1 MAQRLTDLR
10 GAFGARARDGDSD
23 MRQLD
28 LQVVEA
34 ALQWVREGHA
44 VWLCTVLSTY
54 GSAPRAPGAMLVARA
69 DGQYI
74 GSLSGGCIEEAFLD
88 SLARGELRAP
98 AQIVRYGESDDER
111 QRLRLPCGGI
121 LQVLV
126 EHRAPDER
134 WAVHLQELYDALL
147 GQRRLVRDLDLSSGA
162 FMLVPDDQGGEVTRV
177 ETERVRVRIGPA
189 LRLILAGLSP
199 VAEYCASFARAIG
212 CEVIACDPRQEMRER
227 SLEGITFHPLLP
239 SEFIAAGHCHEAT
252 AVVALT
258 HDPRIDDLALMEA
271 VHTPAF
277 YIGAMGSRKTSA
289 QRAERLARVGGLSE
303 QQIARIHM
311 PIGLDLGSKAPAEIA
326 LSVVADVLRVYHGK
340 ARDEL

>member
-1 MAQRLTDLR
+1 MLTYLR
-10 GAFGARARDGDSD
+10 GASGDRIRQGDSD

-28 LQVVEA
+28 LHVVET

-44 VWLCTVLSTY
+44 VWLCSVLSTY

-69 DGQYI
+69 DGRYV
-74 GSLSGGCIEEAFLD
+74 GSLSGGCVEEDFLD

-98 AQIVRYGESDDER
+98 TQIVRYGESDDER

-121 LQVLV
+121 LQILV
-126 EHRAPDER
+126 EHRAPDEA
-134 WAVHLQELYDALL
+134 WADHLQGIYDALL
-147 GQRRLVRDLDLSSGA
+147 GQRRQVRELDLSSGSFTLA
-162 FMLVPDDQGGEVTRV
+162 ADDHGGVIAQV
-177 ETERVRVRIGPA
+177 ENERVRLRIGPA

-212 CEVIACDPRQEMRER
+212 CEVIACDPREEMQQRPLDGVR
-227 SLEGITFHPLLP
+227 LYPLLP
-239 SEFIAAGHCHEAT
+239 SEFIAAGNCHEAT

-271 VHTPAF
+271 VRTPAF

>member
-1 MAQRLTDLR
+1 
-10 GAFGARARDGDSD
+10 

-28 LQVVEA
+28 LQVLDA
-34 ALQWVREGHA
+34 ALQWGLEGHA
-44 VWLCTVLSTY
+44 LWLCTVLSTY

-69 DGQYI
+69 DGQFV
-74 GSLSGGCIEEAFLD
+74 GSLSGGCVEEAFLEA
-88 SLARGELRAP
+88 LAGGELRAP

-126 EHRAPDER
+126 EHRTADEA
-134 WAVHLQELYDALL
+134 WIDHLRDLHDALL
-147 GQRRLVRDLDLSSGA
+147 GQRRLVRDLDLTSGA
-162 FMLVPDDQGGEVTRV
+162 FRLVPDQGGEVTQV
-177 ETERVRVRIGPA
+177 QAEHVRVRIGPA
-189 LRLILAGLSP
+189 LRLVLAGLSP

-212 CEVIACDPRQEMRER
+212 CEVIACDPREEMNGRAPDGVR
-227 SLEGITFHPLLP
+227 FHPQMP

-271 VHTPAF
+271 VRTPAF
-277 YIGAMGSRKTSA
+277 YIGAMGSLQTSTR
-289 QRAERLARVGGLSE
+289 RAERLARIGGLSE
-303 QQIARIHM
+303 EQIARIHM
-311 PIGLDLGSKAPAEIA
+311 PIGLDLGSKTPAEIA

>member
-1 MAQRLTDLR
+1 
-10 GAFGARARDGDSD
+10 

-28 LQVVEA
+28 LQVVET

-44 VWLCTVLSTY
+44 VWLCSVLSTY

-69 DGQYI
+69 DGRYV
-74 GSLSGGCIEEAFLD
+74 GSLSGGCVEEAFLD

-98 AQIVRYGESDDER
+98 TQIVRYGESDDER

-126 EHRAPDER
+126 EYRAADAS
-134 WAVHLQELYDALL
+134 WADHLQGLYHALL
-147 GQRRLVRDLDLSSGA
+147 GQRRQVRELDLSSGA
-162 FMLVPDDQGGEVTRV
+162 FALTADDRGGEIAQV
-177 ETERVRVRIGPA
+177 ENEHVRLRIGPA

-212 CEVIACDPRQEMRER
+212 CEVIACDPREEMRLR
-227 SLEGITFHPLLP
+227 PLDGVRLHPLLP
-239 SEFIAAGHCHEAT
+239 SEFIAAGNCHAAT

-271 VHTPAF
+271 VRTPAF
-277 YIGAMGSRKTSA
+277 YIGAMGSRQTSA
-289 QRAERLARVGGLSE
+289 RRAERLARVGGLAE
-303 QQIARIHM
+303 EQIARIHM
-311 PIGLDLGSKAPAEIA
+311 PIGLDLGSKTPAEIA

>member
-1 MAQRLTDLR
+1 
-10 GAFGARARDGDSD
+10 

-28 LQVVEA
+28 LQVIDA
-34 ALQWVREGHA
+34 ALKWIREGHT

-54 GSAPRAPGAMLVARA
+54 GSAPRGPGAMLVARA
-69 DGQYI
+69 DGQFV
-74 GSLSGGCIEEAFLD
+74 GSLSGGCVEEAFIE

-98 AQIVRYGESDDER
+98 AQIVRYGESDNER

-126 EHRAPDER
+126 EHRQPDEA
-134 WAVHLQELYDALL
+134 WGDHLQDLYDALL
-147 GQRRLVRDLDLSSGA
+147 GQRRLVRELDLSYGA
-162 FMLVPDDQGGEVTRV
+162 FVLAPDDRGGDITQV
-177 ETERVRVRIGPA
+177 ENERVRLRIGPV

-212 CEVIACDPRQEMRER
+212 CEVIACDPREEMCER
-227 SLEGITFHPLLP
+227 PPEGVNFHAVLP

-271 VHTPAF
+271 VRTPAF

>member
-1 MAQRLTDLR
+1 
-10 GAFGARARDGDSD
+10 

-28 LQVVEA
+28 LEVMDT
-34 ALQWVREGHA
+34 ALKWVREGHV

-69 DGQYI
+69 DGQFA
-74 GSLSGGCIEEAFLD
+74 GSLSGGCVEEAFLE
-88 SLARGELRAP
+88 SLARGELRDP

-121 LQVLV
+121 LQILV
-126 EHRAPDER
+126 EHRQPDEA
-134 WAVHLQELYDALL
+134 WADHLQELHDALL
-147 GQRRLVRDLDLSSGA
+147 GQRRLLREIDLSSGA
-162 FMLVPDDQGGEVTRV
+162 FVLMADDRGGEIMQI
-177 ETERVRVRIGPA
+177 ENERVRLRIGPV

-212 CEVIACDPRQEMRER
+212 CEVIACDPREEARER
-227 SLEGITFHPLLP
+227 PIEGISFHAVLP

>member
-1 MAQRLTDLR
+1 
-10 GAFGARARDGDSD
+10 

-28 LQVVEA
+28 LEVVNA

-69 DGQYI
+69 DGQCV
-74 GSLSGGCIEEAFLD
+74 GSLSGGCVEEAFLD

-98 AQIVRYGESDDER
+98 TQIVRYGESDDER

-126 EHRAPDER
+126 EHRAPDAA
-134 WAVHLQELYDALL
+134 WTDHLQGLYDALL
-147 GQRRLVRDLDLSSGA
+147 GQRRLVRELNLSSGA
-162 FMLVPDDQGGEVTRV
+162 FVLAADDRGGEITQV
-177 ETERVRVRIGPA
+177 ENERVRLRIGPA

-212 CEVIACDPRQEMRER
+212 CEVIACDPREEIRKPSFQNI
-227 SLEGITFHPLLP
+227 SFHPLLP
-239 SEFIAAGHCHEAT
+239 SEYIAAGHCHEAT

-289 QRAERLARVGGLSE
+289 QRAERLARIGGLSE

-326 LSVVADVLRVYHGK
+326 LSVMADVLRVYHGK